1 MHTNKICT
9 SNGSSRLDE
18 HFPSDLAGALCADNP
33 FGAAQ
38 VMCKS
43 LIPPLGSTFMSTQ
56 RFQAQGC
63 EQCDVGSTIGV
74 TPPVE
79 KIIGLAEGI
88 LGL

>member
-1 MHTNKICT
+1 M
-9 SNGSSRLDE
+9 
-18 HFPSDLAGALCADNP
+18 
-33 FGAAQ
+33 
-38 VMCKS
+38 MCKS
-43 LIPPLGSTFMSTQ
+43 LTPPLGSTFMSMQ
-56 RFQAQGC
+56 QFQAQGC